1 MSTSTTAYTL
11 RARGTDLR
19 VETWVATGEK
29 KPNRARLLIDGAE
42 VEEGRADEIG
52 HVDLGKEAGH
62 PTRVAWWWT
71 GRVASCALVEPGHG
85 EVRTRSTPY
94 APPPGTRAARLHAWG
109 EAHPTL
115 YAARHVVIQVVG
127 TAVAVLGIGALIQ
140 AFLTQLL
147 PHIELGWLP
156 ELDPPDWLKYLD
168 PARYL
173 APLFEWVPP
182 LLDRLFGW
190 IPDVELG
197 WLKYVIGFLIAVSVA
212 TREVRRRKRLTEDS
226 ADANDRGAKDSA
238 DPNDSHPNDSHPND
252 RDPA

>member
-11 RARGTDLR
+11 RARGAELR

-115 YAARHVVIQVVG
+115 YAARHVVFQVVG
-127 TAVAVLGIGALIQ
+127 TAAAVLGIGALIQ
-140 AFLTQLL
+140 AFITQLL
-147 PHIELGWLP
+147 PRIDLGWLP

-212 TREVRRRKRLTEDS
+212 AREVRRRKRLTEES
-226 ADANDRGAKDSA
+226 ADADDRDTNHG
-238 DPNDSHPNDSHPND
+238 HPND